1 MPRKQKD
8 NTPVDPREAELV
20 EDMTL
25 DCMDYIYGKGADA
38 IVKALSEST
47 DTSKTLGTI
56 VYKAVSSSAHQRKAT
71 AQVAMD
77 MDMMMGVTTAC
88 IDMSIEVAQAA
99 GQVME
104 GSNVQQLKEDVLLK
118 TVVMH
123 GEQLERTPEQ
133 REMAMTDLR
142 DYSSDNG
149 AQKALD
155 YVNRR
160 ASAEGLNPKDM
171 ERAGNEAFFG
181 TQTPTRDA
189 LSAGIDRGLMQKHG
203 LPEPP
208 AAPPEANGEVV
219 PSATDAPPQEQGLM
233 DQGDMVPPQA
243 PDPLPT
249 GPGIAPAPGGF
260 PPPQDPNA
268 EIAPAPGGIQ

>member
-47 DTSKTLGTI
+47 DTSKTMATI

-71 AQVAMD
+71 ATVAMD

-88 IDMSIEVAQAA
+88 IDMSLEVAQAA

-133 REMAMTDLR
+133 KEMAMADLR
-142 DYSSDNG
+142 DYTVSPGYQN
-149 AQKALD
+149 ALN
-155 YVNRR
+155 YVNKR
-160 ASAEGLNPKDM
+160 ASNEGLNPKDM

-181 TQTPTRDA
+181 TQTPTKDA
-189 LSAGIDRGLMQKHG
+189 LSAGIDRGLMEKHG
-203 LPEPP
+203 MPEPP
-208 AAPPEANGEVV
+208 PPAPEANGEMV

-233 DQGDMVPPQA
+233 GQEEMVPPQ
-243 PDPLPT
+243 PPNPLPT
-249 GPGIAPAPGGF
+249 GPGIAPVPGGP
-260 PPPQDPNA
+260 PPPQDPSA
-268 EIAPAPGGIQ
+268 EIAPAPGRVQ